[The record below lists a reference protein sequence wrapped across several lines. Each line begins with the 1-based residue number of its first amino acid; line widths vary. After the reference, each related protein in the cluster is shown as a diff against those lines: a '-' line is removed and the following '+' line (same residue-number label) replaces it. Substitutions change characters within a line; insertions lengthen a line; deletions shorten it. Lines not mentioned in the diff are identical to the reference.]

1 MASTFQDRLVTELG
15 LGGATAGATT
25 TEANEEEANEEEANE
40 EEANEEEANEE
51 EANEEEAYEFLH
63 EYLPRFNKRFA
74 VAGEQQ
80 APAGRPVPAD

>member
-1 MASTFQDRLVTELG
+1 MASTFQDRLVTELRLAG
-15 LGGATAGATT
+15 TTAGATAGATT
-25 TEANEEEANEEEANE
+25 TEANEEEAN
-40 EEANEEEANEE
+40 
-51 EANEEEAYEFLH
+51 EFLH

>member
-25 TEANEEEANEEEANE
+25 T
-40 EEANEEEANEE
+40 EANEEEANEE

-80 APAGRPVPAD
+80 APAGRPVPG

>member
-1 MASTFQDRLVTELG
+1 MASTFQDRLVTELR

-25 TEANEEEANEEEANE
+25 TEANEEEAN
-40 EEANEEEANEE
+40 
-51 EANEEEAYEFLH
+51 EFLH